1 MEETRLS
8 TARFLGQIME
18 LPSTAISRR
27 IDPVLTWIGQSI
39 SWIWLLLLITIVCNV
54 VLRYVFGEGRIELE
68 EIQWHL
74 YSTGFLLGIGYTFQV
89 DGHVRVDVVHER
101 LGPRWQAWL
110 ELYGILLCVL
120 PFVALILIYS
130 VPFIQ
135 TSFTLGE
142 VSMSPGGLPFR
153 WAIKSMLFIG
163 FFLLLLAAI
172 SRLSRVWAYLFRN
185 WP

>member
-1 MEETRLS
+1 VD
-8 TARFLGQIME
+8 
-18 LPSTAISRR
+18 LPTTPISRR
-27 IDPVLTWIGQSI
+27 IDPVLTWIGQSV

-54 VLRYVFGEGRIELE
+54 VLRYAFGEGRIELE

-101 LGPRWQAWL
+101 LSPRWQAWL
-110 ELYGILLCVL
+110 ELYGITLCVL
-120 PFVALILIYS
+120 PFVALVLVFS

-135 TSFTLGE
+135 TSFDLGE
-142 VSMSPGGLPFR
+142 VSVSPGGLPYR
-153 WAIKSMLFIG
+153 WAIKSMLFIA

-172 SRLSRVWAYLFRN
+172 SRLSRVWVFLFGAGDTAKGN
-185 WP
+185 AP

>member
-1 MEETRLS
+1 
-8 TARFLGQIME
+8 ME

-68 EIQWHL
+68 EMQWHL

-172 SRLSRVWAYLFRN
+172 SRLSRVWAYLFRS